1 MEIHFLGHGK
11 VMENHCWKRVV
22 TLNSSVC
29 ILQPKEEMKTV
40 ENDTDNA
47 ETAPSAKQPKLDE
60 EEVCE

>member
-1 MEIHFLGHGK
+1 M
-11 VMENHCWKRVV
+11 V